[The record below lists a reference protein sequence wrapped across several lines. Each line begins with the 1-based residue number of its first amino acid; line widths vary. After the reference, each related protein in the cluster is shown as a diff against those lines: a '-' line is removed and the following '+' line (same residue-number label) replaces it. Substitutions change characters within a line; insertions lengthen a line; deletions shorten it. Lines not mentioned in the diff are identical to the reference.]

1 MYTDSICVYVHHLVL
16 VLDARISQRA
26 VEIFL
31 CLQLMLEKK
40 QVKDPNSGQ
49 KKTFTTGKLVKKPQP
64 KPAVKA
70 LKSRVACLIFARRMS
85 EAHPVRFQ
93 SQKQRR
99 RGLVN
104 KLSMGWYQFTK
115 FVHRFDAL
123 FIASSAVCVVIQ
135 IKRFFFNR
143 SSS

>member
-1 MYTDSICVYVHHLVL
+1 MCVHHLVL

-93 SQKQRR
+93 SQKQSR

-104 KLSMGWYQFTK
+104 RLSMGFHQFTK